1 MIFLA
6 VFPTDLKHDCLM
18 FLILAHHHSLIGLFT
33 IYATIC
39 TSLSTDDSFH
49 ASAYRARQ
57 RSSSSEGSKRTRTGW
72 TTEETSVLLEIW
84 GALYETLKSASTAQ
98 KKSIWGQ
105 ILKTFLSKCRDLG
118 LSTNKILDQ
127 IKKRIKHLEY
137 EYLCKFNK
145 HTTVAIVAML
155 RLLGLILIY
164 KGLIAKIVRDSS

>member
-1 MIFLA
+1 MRPFAPYYPPMIA
-6 VFPTDLKHDCLM
+6 SMPAPTEPASDL
-18 FLILAHHHSLIGLFT
+18 
-33 IYATIC
+33 
-39 TSLSTDDSFH
+39 
-49 ASAYRARQ
+49 
-57 RSSSSEGSKRTRTGW
+57 SSSSEGSKRTRTDW

-84 GALYETLKSASTAQ
+84 GTAQ

-118 LSTNKILDQ
+118 LSTNKTLDQ
-127 IKKRIKHLEY
+127 IKKRIKNLEY

>member
-1 MIFLA
+1 MPPFAPHYPPMIA
-6 VFPTDLKHDCLM
+6 SMPAPTEP
-18 FLILAHHHSLIGLFT
+18 
-33 IYATIC
+33 
-39 TSLSTDDSFH
+39 
-49 ASAYRARQ
+49 ASD
-57 RSSSSEGSKRTRTGW
+57 SSSSSQGSKRTRTDW

-84 GALYETLKSASTAQ
+84 GALHETLKSDSTAQ

-105 ILKTFLSKCRDLG
+105 ILKTFLSKCRNLG